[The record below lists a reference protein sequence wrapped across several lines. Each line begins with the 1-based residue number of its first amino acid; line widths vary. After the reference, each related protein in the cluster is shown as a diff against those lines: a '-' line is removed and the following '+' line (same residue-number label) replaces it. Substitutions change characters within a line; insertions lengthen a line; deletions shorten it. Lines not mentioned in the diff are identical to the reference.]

1 MKALFFSATLRGA
14 EAPVWRRFC
23 VPMDYDFAK
32 LHEVLQILFG
42 YSGRE
47 GYEFVFDDPKLR
59 ITVDTDLYERYRF
72 LKSDA
77 GKHYLADKEKE
88 GYAVDMSVEVAWA
101 EDLPLDPLTLKHR
114 QFRYIYDFSDDWTYD
129 IELIDILEDVPPV
142 PALREGLGNAP
153 FEACGGFTGYYE
165 LVDILTTPSHPD
177 NAAIHA
183 WVEEMGYQFYDP
195 EEVNKALRHYAENL
209 KRTRKG

>member
-1 MKALFFSATLRGA
+1 MKSLYFSATLRDA

-32 LHEVLQILFG
+32 FHQVLQILFG

-47 GYEFVFDDPKLR
+47 EFEFVFDDPKLR
-59 ITVDTDLYERYRF
+59 VTSDVDLYESYRF
-72 LKSDA
+72 LKSDE

-88 GYAVDMSVEVAWA
+88 GYNVDMSVEVAWA

-114 QFRYIYDFSDDWTYD
+114 QFSDDWTYD
-129 IELIDILEDVPPV
+129 IELIDVLDDVPPV
-142 PALREGLGNAP
+142 PALREGMGNAP
-153 FEACGGFTGYYE
+153 FEACGGFAGYYE
-165 LVDILTTPSHPD
+165 LMDVLTTPDHPD

-183 WVEEMGYQFYDP
+183 WVDEMGYKFYDKD
-195 EEVNKALRHYAENL
+195 EVNEALHAFA
-209 KRTRKG
+209 KK

>member
-1 MKALFFSATLRGA
+1 MKSLFFSATLRGGT
-14 EAPVWRRFC
+14 APVWRRFC

-32 LHEVLQILFG
+32 LHQVMQILFG

-59 ITVDTDLYERYRF
+59 VTTDTDLYERYRF

-77 GKHYLADKEKE
+77 GKHYLEEKKKD
-88 GYAVDMSVEVAWA
+88 GFNVDTSVEVAWA

-114 QFRYIYDFSDDWTYD
+114 QFRYIYDLSDEWTYD
-129 IELIDILEDVPPV
+129 LELVDILEDGPEMPLV
-142 PALREGLGNAP
+142 REGLGNAP
-153 FEACGGFTGYYE
+153 FEACGGFGGYYE
-165 LVDILTTPSHPD
+165 LMEILTTPDHPE

-183 WVEEMGYQFYDP
+183 WVETMGYRFYD
-195 EEVNKALRHYAENL
+195 EDEANAALRAFHEGGT
-209 KRTRKG
+209 K

>member
-47 GYEFVFDDPKLR
+47 GYEFVFDTKEGANDLKLS
-59 ITVDTDLYERYRF
+59 ITADVDLYERYRF
-72 LKSDA
+72 LKSDE

-88 GYAVDMSVEVAWA
+88 GYSVDMSVEVAWA
-101 EDLPLDPLTLKHR
+101 EDLPLDPLALKHR

-129 IELIDILEDVPPV
+129 IELIDVLDDVPPV
-142 PALREGLGNAP
+142 PALREGMGNAP
-153 FEACGGFTGYYE
+153 FEACGGFAGYYE
-165 LVDILTTPSHPD
+165 LMDVLTTPDHPD

-183 WVEEMGYQFYDP
+183 WVDEMGYKFYDKD
-195 EEVNKALRHYAENL
+195 EVNEALHAFA
-209 KRTRKG
+209 KK